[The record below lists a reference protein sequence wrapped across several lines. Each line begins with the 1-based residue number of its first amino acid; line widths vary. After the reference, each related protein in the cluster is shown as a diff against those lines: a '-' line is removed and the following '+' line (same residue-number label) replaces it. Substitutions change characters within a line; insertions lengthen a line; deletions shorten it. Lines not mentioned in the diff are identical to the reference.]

1 MSLADVSKSHAR
13 FLRMLLTLSVLA
25 VPVGAFAQSV
35 PPRDST
41 KVRVATPPQT
51 IGGVTVR
58 ATPPA
63 GSVRAAPEV
72 NGAWVLAGVKSEV
85 LQVRGMDANLT
96 EKTGRQLFAKIP
108 GVFVYD
114 MDGSGNQINIST
126 RGLDAHRSWE
136 LNARQDGVVIN
147 SDLFGY
153 PASHYSPPLES
164 IERVELVRGTAALQY
179 GSQFGGMVNYIT
191 KSADT
196 TRAVSVESNN
206 TLGSFGL
213 RSTYNAVGGRVGKLD
228 YYAYLNLRRADGYR
242 DAAESEGDAQF
253 ARVIW
258 RASPTLTL
266 RGQVGRSTY
275 RYRMPGPLTDAQ
287 FDANPRLAT
296 RTRNYYGP
304 DIVVPSLSA
313 EWTPTPHTRV
323 LSQLSGV
330 FGARNSVQFIGFAT
344 ARDTVNP
351 LTGTFAPRQV
361 DIDNFASLT
370 GEVRLVHDWTIVGR
384 SHPLSMGLALSDND
398 TRRRQLGRGTTA
410 SEWDLTRSS
419 GDFARDVR
427 YASRHM
433 ALFAEQLVRVTD
445 RWAVVPGVRVE
456 RGTTRMRG
464 RLDYYDPANV
474 PLSLRHNFPLFGVR
488 TSYRLRGQG
497 EVYGGITQSYRPQI
511 LKDVLPESAIERTDP
526 NVRDAKGYTLE
537 SGVRGTLRNRLSYD
551 LGAFVLRYDDR
562 YGAVVQT
569 DPQTRESFVF
579 KTNVGSSVTRGIEA
593 RLDASVYTG
602 RHATVQ
608 LFTATSYFDATYR
621 AGTISNAGI
630 NTALKGKRVESVP
643 RWISRNGITATGP
656 QWSLTGQVSYTSDT
670 YADPLNTVTPTAN
683 GARGL
688 VPAYTL
694 LDINGSVRVAHWLR
708 VGGGIS
714 NLTNAQY
721 FTKRPTMY
729 PGPGVWPSDGRA
741 ARVTVELTR

>member
-1 MSLADVSKSHAR
+1 
-13 FLRMLLTLSVLA
+13 MLLTLGVLA

-41 KVRVATPPQT
+41 KVRAATTPQT

-153 PASHYSPPLES
+153 PASHYSPPMES

-191 KSADT
+191 KSGDT
-196 TRAVSVESNN
+196 TRAMSVESNN
-206 TLGSFGL
+206 TLGAFGL

-275 RYRMPGPLTDAQ
+275 RYRIPGPLTDAQ

-344 ARDTVNP
+344 ARDTVNR

-361 DIDNFASLT
+361 DIDDFASLT
-370 GEVRLVHDWTIVGR
+370 GEVRLVHDWTINGR
-384 SHPLSMGLALSDND
+384 SHPLAMGLALSDND

-410 SEWDLTRSS
+410 SNWDLDLPRKS
-419 GDFARDVR
+419 GR
-427 YASRHM
+427 
-433 ALFAEQLVRVTD
+433 
-445 RWAVVPGVRVE
+445 
-456 RGTTRMRG
+456 
-464 RLDYYDPANV
+464 
-474 PLSLRHNFPLFGVR
+474 
-488 TSYRLRGQG
+488 
-497 EVYGGITQSYRPQI
+497 
-511 LKDVLPESAIERTDP
+511 
-526 NVRDAKGYTLE
+526 VRDKDYAA
-537 SGVRGTLRNRLSYD
+537 SCNCASY
-551 LGAFVLRYDDR
+551 
-562 YGAVVQT
+562 
-569 DPQTRESFVF
+569 S
-579 KTNVGSSVTRGIEA
+579 
-593 RLDASVYTG
+593 
-602 RHATVQ
+602 
-608 LFTATSYFDATYR
+608 
-621 AGTISNAGI
+621 AG
-630 NTALKGKRVESVP
+630 
-643 RWISRNGITATGP
+643 
-656 QWSLTGQVSYTSDT
+656 LT
-670 YADPLNTVTPTAN
+670 
-683 GARGL
+683 
-688 VPAYTL
+688 
-694 LDINGSVRVAHWLR
+694 
-708 VGGGIS
+708 
-714 NLTNAQY
+714 
-721 FTKRPTMY
+721 
-729 PGPGVWPSDGRA
+729 
-741 ARVTVELTR
+741 